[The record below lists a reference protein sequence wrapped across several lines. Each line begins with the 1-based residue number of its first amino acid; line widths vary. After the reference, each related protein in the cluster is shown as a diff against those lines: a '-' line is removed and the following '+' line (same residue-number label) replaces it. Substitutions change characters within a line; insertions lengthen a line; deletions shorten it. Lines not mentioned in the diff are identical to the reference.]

1 MAAMAAAAA
10 VVAIMAAVV
19 ATVVVAVVA
28 ARGEGGSGEGG
39 EFGGGKGGGKED
51 GKEGGNEGGG
61 LKPPKCAKRV
71 AISILSSCSQPRPM
85 PVVVSAP
92 VMCFPLSI
100 RLASRLLANAM
111 MKPR

>member
-1 MAAMAAAAA
+1 MAAVAAAAA

-19 ATVVVAVVA
+19 ATVVVA